1 MFRLPASNHV
11 TTPRD
16 SRRPLLGVF
25 LTACLLAAPGL
36 SQTAPTHE
44 PPKAAEDLLTGR
56 RFLTFNT
63 VVRVNQIEVTRDQ
76 SKGEDESIVHT
87 PAEARL
93 FRETIEEAWPGDV
106 IGLVNAG
113 DVRAG
118 DTLYLDEPVT
128 FPEIPS
134 FPPEHFRQASA
145 YDPSKHK
152 QFQRGIQQLDQEGVI
167 QVLLSE
173 NRPSQMPVLAAVGPM
188 QFEVVAHR
196 MEHEFN
202 APLRLDPL
210 PLGIAFG
217 ISAAD
222 AHAVDAYRGAEAAQ
236 RSDGTWLAL
245 FADAWQARWF
255 SQRNPDVALESI
267 TPDPAGPAS
276 A

>member
-93 FRETIEEAWPGDV
+93 FRETIEEAWPGGR
-106 IGLVNAG
+106 ITWAFSW
-113 DVRAG
+113 RA
-118 DTLYLDEPVT
+118 LHDERET
-128 FPEIPS
+128 
-134 FPPEHFRQASA
+134 
-145 YDPSKHK
+145 
-152 QFQRGIQQLDQEGVI
+152 
-167 QVLLSE
+167 
-173 NRPSQMPVLAAVGPM
+173 
-188 QFEVVAHR
+188 
-196 MEHEFN
+196 
-202 APLRLDPL
+202 
-210 PLGIAFG
+210 
-217 ISAAD
+217 
-222 AHAVDAYRGAEAAQ
+222 YRGLRELVVSYHRRFGDEITFIPGAY
-236 RSDGTWLAL
+236 
-245 FADAWQARWF
+245 FANMYNSR
-255 SQRNPDVALESI
+255 
-267 TPDPAGPAS
+267 
-276 A
+276 